1 MSPAWKEGAGEG
13 GREREESK
21 KHPYLLTSSPVS
33 PAQWQPLSLQ
43 MLATFSFYKIYGP
56 TKGDLLEAGLPNTFP
71 PQAPHSGIDIS
82 NVNAK
87 AEASRKIISLGS
99 AVLYNEV

>member
-13 GREREESK
+13 GRERGESK
-21 KHPYLLTSSPVS
+21 KHSYLLTSS
-33 PAQWQPLSLQ
+33 PLSLQ
-43 MLATFSFYKIYGP
+43 MLATFSFDKIYGP
-56 TKGDLLEAGLPNTFP
+56 TKGDLLEAGLPNTFS

-82 NVNAK
+82 NANVK

-99 AVLYNEV
+99 AVLYNDV